1 MDRKRMTI
9 YLDIYRN
16 NSDRN
21 QFPFL
26 LYWAWCCGLFFLS
39 FLRVEFVVLE
49 KS

>member
-16 NSDRN
+16 TVDRT
-21 QFPFL
+21 QCPFSP
-26 LYWAWCCGLFFLS
+26 YWAWRCGLFFLS